1 VKRYFPSSARE
12 QTWPGT
18 VLDSNPAFSPWAS
31 YLAPQALA
39 CAPLAW
45 DLRGLLGQSYDRGY
59 VSQSPRPPR
68 GCPADN
74 RPSRAVIL
82 DTVGA
87 SGPQPHLAR
96 VAWKLRNI
104 SPGASHVNLLHSLCF
119 PS

>member
-1 VKRYFPSSARE
+1 MKRYFPSSARE

-59 VSQSPRPPR
+59 VSQSPRPPPR
-68 GCPADN
+68 L
-74 RPSRAVIL
+74 PSR
-82 DTVGA
+82 
-87 SGPQPHLAR
+87 Q
-96 VAWKLRNI
+96 
-104 SPGASHVNLLHSLCF
+104 
-119 PS
+119 